1 MSISINIKYL
11 REKHEMTQEQ
21 LAEKLDVARSTV
33 TQWERGWSNPR
44 MGMIQRIAGV
54 FGVSVS
60 EIVSD
65 NPTIPDNAIPQS
77 TPTKRAYIP
86 LLGRVHAGDVQ
97 EPDVIDAQIPVP
109 YEVWKRRAA
118 RDLDLLNKLKDE
130 AKTSEEMEIVESYKR
145 QIFKLVDKGLYRPE
159 RVHTKTEAAF
169 LKIPGTIISIVEVL
183 FAWGLPAVITG
194 NPFEGLYIWIVVL
207 FGICLDVIINHSRKK
222 ERENLNAKQNVKK
235 DSSYEIETTKSK

>member
-1 MSISINIKYL
+1 MSVSTNIKYL

-77 TPTKRAYIP
+77 MLTSHCLVECTLAMSRSPT
-86 LLGRVHAGDVQ
+86 LST
-97 EPDVIDAQIPVP
+97 
-109 YEVWKRRAA
+109 RRYLFLM
-118 RDLDLLNKLKDE
+118 RCG
-130 AKTSEEMEIVESYKR
+130 SV
-145 QIFKLVDKGLYRPE
+145 
-159 RVHTKTEAAF
+159 TKTAIY
-169 LKIPGTIISIVEVL
+169 LK
-183 FAWGLPAVITG
+183 
-194 NPFEGLYIWIVVL
+194 
-207 FGICLDVIINHSRKK
+207 
-222 ERENLNAKQNVKK
+222 
-235 DSSYEIETTKSK
+235 